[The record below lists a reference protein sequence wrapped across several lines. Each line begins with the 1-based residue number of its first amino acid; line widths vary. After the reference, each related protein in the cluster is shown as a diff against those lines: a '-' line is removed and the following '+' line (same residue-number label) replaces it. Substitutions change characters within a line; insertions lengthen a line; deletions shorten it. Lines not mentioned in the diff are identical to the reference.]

1 METGFVH
8 HLPNGK
14 TSCMPVI
21 ISRVH
26 PLIVHLPIGLM
37 LFALLITLLP
47 AHRRQQMRSALTLL
61 LAVASLS
68 SIAACVSGYLLSR
81 SGEYDLSV
89 VGRHQWLGITACIL
103 TLAAWQL
110 HAHRR
115 WLVWLAATV
124 ISVGGHFG
132 GVLTHGEGYLFSGNP
147 EPEATILS
155 GLPVSDSA
163 VSVRSDSSQPL
174 GQPRQVFLYRDDIVP
189 ILRSR
194 CYSCHS
200 ATKLKGGLRLDSEA
214 MIKKGGKTGR
224 IFLPGDAS
232 GSILYTHL
240 ILPVGDEKHMPPE
253 GRKQLTASEI
263 GRIHDWIMRG
273 APFGPLEIPQGSVAL
288 EAVKRSIVPL
298 QESVVE
304 TEPEPDPILPAGT
317 RLPAIPAADPGI
329 SEALNR
335 QDVIVQPVAEGANG
349 LSVNFVNRR
358 TVNPDILSQLNG
370 IAAQVVELRLSGL
383 DLTDEQFARLE
394 SMPHLRRLMIDRT
407 KITDAGLS
415 DMKRFPA
422 LESLNLYGTA
432 VTDKGI
438 GQLTGCHQLKHLY
451 LWQTKVSDDGI
462 RSLKARNPAI
472 KTDAGNL
479 VLKKPDSIKT
489 Q

>member
-1 METGFVH
+1 
-8 HLPNGK
+8 
-14 TSCMPVI
+14 
-21 ISRVH
+21 
-26 PLIVHLPIGLM
+26 
-37 LFALLITLLP
+37 
-47 AHRRQQMRSALTLL
+47 
-61 LAVASLS
+61 
-68 SIAACVSGYLLSR
+68 
-81 SGEYDLSV
+81 
-89 VGRHQWLGITACIL
+89 
-103 TLAAWQL
+103 
-110 HAHRR
+110 
-115 WLVWLAATV
+115 
-124 ISVGGHFG
+124 
-132 GVLTHGEGYLFSGNP
+132 
-147 EPEATILS
+147 
-155 GLPVSDSA
+155 
-163 VSVRSDSSQPL
+163 
-174 GQPRQVFLYRDDIVP
+174 
-189 ILRSR
+189 
-194 CYSCHS
+194 
-200 ATKLKGGLRLDSEA
+200 
-214 MIKKGGKTGR
+214 
-224 IFLPGDAS
+224 
-232 GSILYTHL
+232 
-240 ILPVGDEKHMPPE
+240 MPPE

-335 QDVIVQPVAEGANG
+335 QDVIVQPVAEGTNG

>member
-1 METGFVH
+1 M
-8 HLPNGK
+8 
-14 TSCMPVI
+14 
-21 ISRVH
+21 H

-47 AHRRQQMRSALTLL
+47 GHHRQQMRSALTLL

-81 SGEYDLSV
+81 SGEYDLSIV
-89 VGRHQWLGITACIL
+89 DRHQWLGISACIL
-103 TLAAWQL
+103 TLAAWLL
-110 HAHRR
+110 HAYRR
-115 WLVWLAATV
+115 MLVWLAATV
-124 ISVGGHFG
+124 ISAGSHFG

-147 EPEATILS
+147 GPEATISPALS
-155 GLPVSDSA
+155 VSDTA
-163 VSVRSDSSQPL
+163 VIVRSDSALRPD
-174 GQPRQVFLYRDDIVP
+174 QPRLAYIYRDEIVP

-200 ATKLKGGLRLDSEA
+200 AVKLKGGLRLDSEA

-240 ILPVGDEKHMPPE
+240 VLPIGDEKHMPPE

-263 GRIHDWIMRG
+263 GRIHNWIMRG
-273 APFGPLEIPQGSVAL
+273 APFGPVEVAEGAVAL
-288 EAVKRSIVPL
+288 EAGKRSIVPL
-298 QESVVE
+298 QEPLVE
-304 TEPEPDPILPAGT
+304 TEARPDPIMPAVSE
-317 RLPAIPAADPGI
+317 LPAIPSADPGI

-358 TVNPDILSQLNG
+358 TVSPDILSQLNG

-394 SMPHLRRLMIDRT
+394 PMPHLRRLMIDRT
-407 KITDAGLS
+407 KITDAGLL

-438 GQLTGCHQLKHLY
+438 GLLTGCPQLKHLY
-451 LWQTKVSDDGI
+451 LWQTRVSDDGI
-462 RSLKARNPAI
+462 RSLKARNPDI

-479 VLKKPDSIKT
+479 VLQKPDSIKK